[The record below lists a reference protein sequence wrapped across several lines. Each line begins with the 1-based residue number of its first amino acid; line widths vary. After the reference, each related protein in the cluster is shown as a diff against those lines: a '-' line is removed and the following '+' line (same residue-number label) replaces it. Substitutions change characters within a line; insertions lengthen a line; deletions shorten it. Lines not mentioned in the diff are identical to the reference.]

1 MKALV
6 TDLDAKVYYY
16 LLEVERAASAY
27 RDATR
32 AIVGGAHIPDRL
44 GSPYD
49 KAAAKLD
56 GALNELRIAR
66 EVKESK

>member
-1 MKALV
+1 MK
-6 TDLDAKVYYY
+6 DAE
-16 LLEVERAASAY
+16 LRWLREVAERAVEY

-32 AIVGGAHIPDRL
+32 AALSGTRIPDVR
-44 GSPYD
+44 GIPYD

-66 EVKESK
+66 EGES